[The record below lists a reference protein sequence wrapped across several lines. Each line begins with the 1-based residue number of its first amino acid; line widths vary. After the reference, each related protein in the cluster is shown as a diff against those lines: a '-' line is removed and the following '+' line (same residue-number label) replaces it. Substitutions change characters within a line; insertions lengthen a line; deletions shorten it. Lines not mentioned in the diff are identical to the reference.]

1 MVNAVADGGNTV
13 EKIGSRLN
21 KVELLNR
28 KLDYLDKFF
37 MAIDKIAEKEKG
49 GRVFI
54 RENPEKKEEYELRF
68 DKSVETYEAHLENLT
83 ILLSD

>member
-1 MVNAVADGGNTV
+1 
-13 EKIGSRLN
+13 
-21 KVELLNR
+21 
-28 KLDYLDKFF
+28 

-54 RENPEKKEEYELRF
+54 RENPEKKEGYELRF